1 MSDQTASSSATST
14 PPLPS
19 PDWWQALSLCERI
32 KDGLPGLTENET
44 GARRLHRWHE
54 ETAFLDEQAFA
65 ARLHSE
71 ALTEASLTG
80 LLGESAS
87 ALQAR
92 QPDALPWLADLYA
105 AYNAPASL
113 EPPPLSAGFLVLV
126 APLLTWASQQLGQ
139 RLGAAIAADT
149 VRPFDLETVQRAL
162 HETLP
167 MQLAPLLERTLVL
180 EMHVARLQNLLVGE
194 TPAAR
199 FAAFLER
206 LQDPAIAL
214 ALLAEYP
221 VLARQLMTKI
231 EQTSTALVEILQR
244 VVADWQL
251 IQATFAAG
259 RDPGP
264 LSEIGIGAGD
274 THRDGR
280 SVAILRFA
288 SGLRLVYKPR
298 SLAIDV
304 HFQELLVWL
313 NRQGV
318 EPPFRPLIVLDQHD
332 YGWVEFV
339 AAAPCQTS
347 AEVERFYTRQ
357 GGYLAILHLLSAAD
371 FHFENMIAA
380 GEHPLLIDLE
390 ALFHPD
396 IMEYDPNHPGE
407 LAQQA
412 LDQSV
417 LSIGMLP
424 QRMRFHATAATIDI
438 SGLGAA
444 GTQLTPDKLPVWKGV
459 GTDEMHLT
467 RQHVAF
473 SSSGHRPA
481 LDGQPIDVRAYA
493 GAVAQGFEQ
502 IYRLLLAQRTAF
514 TAVDGPLA
522 RFADDE
528 VRVVVRAT
536 RTYALL
542 LQESAHPDLLRNAL
556 DRDRL
561 YTRLWKDVAT
571 APRLARLIRAERQDL
586 HTSDVPIF
594 LAKPGTTHLWDS
606 RGQLIAD
613 FLAET
618 GLARVQRRLASMGEE
633 DLTRQLWY
641 IRASFATLGGTNSH
655 AAQKVTQQGQQLI
668 QTETDKAQTVT
679 PTPEDL
685 RRAARTVGDHLEGLA
700 HQYQQHAIWIGLGMD
715 EQESWSLAPLTM
727 HLYDGHAGLALF
739 FAYLGQATGEARY
752 TRLAEG
758 ALATLLVQA
767 EPLTTTFPY
776 IGGFNG
782 WGGLI
787 YTLAHLGA
795 LWQRPDLWGKALTFA
810 EVAATHIQQDE
821 QFDVIGGAAGCIGAV
836 AALYICT
843 VDPRLPAL
851 IAQCAD
857 HLVAHAQS
865 LATGVGWVV
874 PNMGGTPLAGFSHGA
889 AGIAW
894 ALLKAADICNNPA
907 YRTRA
912 QQALAYERSL
922 FVAGA
927 GNWADLRSGAG
938 DASPA
943 GHAAAMH
950 AWCHG
955 APGIGLARLAML
967 EQLDDTQVRDEIAI
981 ALHSTT
987 AHGFGGGHCLCHG
1000 DLGNV
1005 DLLVKA
1011 ATALGDDQWLAEARR
1026 LTGSILADQAARG
1039 WHCGVPGGVET
1050 PGLMVGLAGIGYEL
1064 LRLAEPTQV
1073 PSILLLEAPRPGLET
1088 AV

>member
-1 MSDQTASSSATST
+1 MSEPIASSVV
-14 PPLPS
+14 
-19 PDWWQALSLCERI
+19 PDWWQALNLSERI
-32 KDGLPGLTENET
+32 PGFSSTQTENET
-44 GARRLHRWHE
+44 GTRRLRRWRE
-54 ETAFLDEQAFA
+54 ETTFLDDQAFT

-71 ALTEASLTG
+71 ALTEASLSG
-80 LLGESAS
+80 LLGESAT
-87 ALQAR
+87 ALRAR
-92 QPDALPWLADLYA
+92 QRDALPWLADLDA
-105 AYNAPASL
+105 AYRAPAIA
-113 EPPPLSAGFLVLV
+113 EPAQPNAGFLVLI
-126 APLLTWASQQLGQ
+126 APLLTWAGQQLRQ
-139 RLGAAIAADT
+139 RLAAALADAA

-162 HETLP
+162 HETLS

-180 EMHVARLQNLLVGE
+180 EMHVARLQNLLTGE

-199 FAAFLER
+199 FAAFLKR

-231 EQTSTALVEILQR
+231 EQTTVALVEILQR
-244 VVADWQL
+244 LVVDWPQL
-251 IQATFAAG
+251 QTTFAAG
-259 RDPGP
+259 RDPG
-264 LSEIGIGAGD
+264 LLVEIGIGAGD
-274 THRDGR
+274 THRSGR

-304 HFQELLVWL
+304 HFQALLVWL
-313 NRQGV
+313 NRQGA
-318 EPPFRPLIVLDQHD
+318 EPAFRPLAVIDQHD

-347 AEVERFYTRQ
+347 EEVERFYTRQ

-424 QRMRFHATAATIDI
+424 QRMRFHAAAATIDI

-444 GTQLTPDKLPVWKGV
+444 GTQLTPDKLPVWQGV
-459 GTDEMHLT
+459 GTDEMRLT
-467 RQHVAF
+467 RQHVEF

-481 LDGQPIDVRAYA
+481 LNGQPIDVRAYA

-514 TAVDGPLA
+514 TAANGPLL

-571 APRLARLIRAERQDL
+571 APRLARLLRAERQDL
-586 HTSDVPIF
+586 HSGDVPIF
-594 LAKPGTTHLWDS
+594 LAKPGATDLWDS

-641 IRASFATLGGTNSH
+641 IRAAFATLDGTNSH
-655 AAQKVTQQGQQLI
+655 AVQTVTEQRQQLM
-668 QTETDKAQTVT
+668 QTETDKAHTIT

-685 RRAARTVGDHLEGLA
+685 RRAARTVGDHLEELA
-700 HQYQQHAIWIGLGMD
+700 HRYQQHAIWIGLGMD

-795 LWQRPDLWGKALTFA
+795 LWQRPDLWEKALTFA

-821 QFDVIGGAAGCIGAV
+821 QFDVIGGAAGWIGAA
-836 AALYICT
+836 AALYSCT
-843 VDPRLPAL
+843 ADPRLPAL
-851 IAQCAD
+851 IAMGAD
-857 HLVAHAQS
+857 HLLAHAQP
-865 LATGVGWVV
+865 LATGVGWIV
-874 PNMGGTPLAGFSHGA
+874 PNMGGAPLAGFSHGA

-894 ALLKAADICNNPA
+894 ALLKAADICNNPT
-907 YRTRA
+907 YRTVA

-922 FVAGA
+922 FVAESD
-927 GNWADLRSGAG
+927 NWADLRSGAE
-938 DASPA
+938 DSAPTD
-943 GHAAAMH
+943 HPAAAMH

-967 EQLDDTQVRDEIAI
+967 DQLDDAQIRGEIAV

-1005 DLLVKA
+1005 ELLVKA
-1011 ATALGDDQWLAEARR
+1011 ATTLGDEAWLATARR
-1026 LTGSILADQAARG
+1026 LTGSILAEQAARG
-1039 WHCGVPGGVET
+1039 WRCGVPGGVET

-1064 LRLAEPTQV
+1064 LRLADPRAI
-1073 PSILLLEAPRPGLET
+1073 PSVLLLESPRPGLET